1 MRRPTSY
8 PAVRTAFCMNVAV
21 HMPIKENEDDD
32 SNSESEIED
41 ASAGV
46 APPADVTPV
55 GRNDKICLRLNRA

>member
-1 MRRPTSY
+1 
-8 PAVRTAFCMNVAV
+8 MNVAV